1 MSKKNANKKK
11 KKHQRRQ
18 APSDQRNE
26 QSRKRAAEQV
36 EEQQERSAKQEEKE
50 QERTVGQEVKK
61 QKRAAGQEVKEQKR
75 ATGQK
80 VEEQA
85 AEMQDMEE
93 KLRFLDR
100 VARVPAVK
108 AVVKVIR
115 IPVIGHLLLA
125 LVLNLFLETLS
136 RHSIVKAFSFIG
148 KSPVV
153 FLYNAFIIFVT
164 LSLVQFAKRKVFA
177 TIFVCFVWILSA
189 FANFIVLSFR
199 TTPFSAIDILMIR
212 NVMTMLDK
220 YMSKWQ
226 MVLSAIG
233 LVLVF
238 LLLFYLYIRLP
249 KTQHK
254 NNPFRASAYVFM
266 CGFLIVTLT
275 KVAVKTQTVS
285 DNFGNLAY
293 AYNDY
298 GFAYCFSNS
307 IIDVGISKPRNYSR
321 DTVAEIVRG
330 LDYDKTPVVIGSA
343 AGGDDAS
350 VTSGAVTDGSAEK
363 GEMRKDGAVMGNADG
378 QAGVIAENGMAKA
391 DGEVTGNAGGAEAVD
406 TGSAEA
412 GSTEGAEAVDTGNAE
427 AGNTEGAEA
436 ADDGSAEAG
445 NTEGAETGDAEAGN
459 TDAEDAEAG
468 EGQEE
473 KSDAATKQY
482 PNIIVIQLESV
493 FDTKYMKDF
502 YPSEDPMPT
511 LTELKKK
518 YSSGLFRVPAVGAGT
533 ANTEFEVQT
542 GMSTQFFGAGEYP
555 FKTIMRRKTCDSM
568 AYDLKRLGY
577 TTTGFHNNDATF
589 YERHVDYFHLGF
601 ENFSGMEHMY
611 NLHYTPRGWA
621 KDDVLDDLM
630 AERMQM
636 TEGRDYITTISVQP
650 HGRYPKKYT
659 RTLTEL
665 TCEFGGKYKG
675 DKQKRAAWQYY
686 INMCRETDMM
696 VRDLVHKLEQIG
708 EPTVLFMYGDHL
720 PSLNLE
726 ESDLDGINLY
736 QTEWVMWDNIGLS
749 VEKKDFTSYQASTY
763 IFNRLGLPGGL
774 MQCFHNRYMGKT
786 DEQDYLNKMEILEY
800 DTLYGNR
807 YVYDGEDPFPV
818 METNMGIRKIE
829 VLGYEIIDDTAW
841 IYGKGFN
848 PFSQVFIDGKQVE
861 TRFGS
866 YTMLR
871 VPVEQFEGGKEL
883 YVAQA
888 GDDHLVLSVT
898 EPFSLDQWD
907 ASEETSEEAGAER
920 SEEGVKEASEE
931 AGVERSE
938 EEAGKASEEAGVERS
953 EEAEEASEEAG
964 AERSEVGVKENR

>member
-1 MSKKNANKKK
+1 MLSQEKDKTLRLKMDKMRPEMKRDEIMKKKNSNRKKTTNKRKGN
-11 KKHQRRQ
+11 
-18 APSDQRNE
+18 PSGNRNE
-26 QSRKRAAEQV
+26 QSQKKTEKQEQV
-36 EEQQERSAKQEEKE
+36 VTEPEKSEGTGTEKKEPEKKELEKKEPEKKESEKKEPEEEGPGKDKTEKE
-50 QERTVGQEVKK
+50 
-61 QKRAAGQEVKEQKR
+61 A
-75 ATGQK
+75 
-80 VEEQA
+80 
-85 AEMQDMEE
+85 
-93 KLRFLDR
+93 KLHLTDR
-100 VARVPAVK
+100 VAKVPV
-108 AVVKVIR
+108 VRGIVKVIS
-115 IPVIGHLLLA
+115 IPIIGHLLLA
-125 LVLNLFLETLS
+125 LVLNFFLEILS
-136 RHSIVKAFSFIG
+136 RHSAAKAFSFIV

-153 FLYNAFIIFVT
+153 YLYNAFIIFVT

-189 FANFIVLSFR
+189 FANYIVLSFR

-226 MVLSAIG
+226 MVLSAVG
-233 LVLVF
+233 LVLVI
-238 LLLFYLYIRLP
+238 LLLIYLYIRLP

-307 IIDVGISKPRNYSR
+307 IIDTGISKPRNYNR
-321 DTVAEIVRG
+321 ETVAEIVRD
-330 LDYDKTPVVIGSA
+330 LQYDKTPIVLQEDTGEEPADGMEPDAERKNAGTDEA
-343 AGGDDAS
+343 ALDGKQEAEAS
-350 VTSGAVTDGSAEK
+350 
-363 GEMRKDGAVMGNADG
+363 GNALEQSGETMEKDAE
-378 QAGVIAENGMAKA
+378 QAGE
-391 DGEVTGNAGGAEAVD
+391 DGEPATGEAVD
-406 TGSAEA
+406 G
-412 GSTEGAEAVDTGNAE
+412 
-427 AGNTEGAEA
+427 
-436 ADDGSAEAG
+436 
-445 NTEGAETGDAEAGN
+445 
-459 TDAEDAEAG
+459 EDS
-468 EGQEE
+468 QE
-473 KSDAATKQY
+473 KSVAATKQY

-502 YPSEDPMPT
+502 YPSEDPMPM
-511 LTELKKK
+511 LTELKKN

-630 AERMQM
+630 AERLQM

-650 HGRYPKKYT
+650 HGRYPKKFT

-665 TCEFGGKYKG
+665 TCEFGGKYEG
-675 DKQKRAAWQYY
+675 DKQKKAAWQYY

-774 MQCFHNRYMGKT
+774 MQSFHNRYMGRT
-786 DEQDYLNKMEILEY
+786 DEADYLNKMEILEY

-807 YVYDGEDPFPV
+807 YAFDEEDPFPV
-818 METNMGIRKIE
+818 METSMGIRKIE

-841 IYGKGFN
+841 IYGRGFN
-848 PFSQVFIDGKQVE
+848 PFSEVFIDGKQVE
-861 TRFGS
+861 TKFGS

-898 EPFSLDQWD
+898 EPISLEQED
-907 ASEETSEEAGAER
+907 SETSGESAGTENTVDSGSVEGSEQTAQAGSGDGSDEAAETELDFTGEAETESGQGSEEAV
-920 SEEGVKEASEE
+920 SE
-931 AGVERSE
+931 
-938 EEAGKASEEAGVERS
+938 
-953 EEAEEASEEAG
+953 
-964 AERSEVGVKENR
+964 

>member
-1 MSKKNANKKK
+1 MLQIGMDSPVSGKKRDGIMSKKNSNGKKK
-11 KKHQRRQ
+11 NNQRKNN
-18 APSDQRNE
+18 PSGKRNE
-26 QSRKRAAEQV
+26 QSQKKAA
-36 EEQQERSAKQEEKE
+36 QQEQAVMETEKKDPVEPVQEEKKDNL
-50 QERTVGQEVKK
+50 KK
-61 QKRAAGQEVKEQKR
+61 PAK
-75 ATGQK
+75 K
-80 VEEQA
+80 VETDNPVEPA
-85 AEMQDMEE
+85 KDVETDNPAKAEE
-93 KLRFLDR
+93 KDGKAHFLNR
-100 VARVPAVK
+100 VAKVPAVR
-108 AVVKVIR
+108 AIVKVVS
-115 IPVIGHLLLA
+115 IPIVGHLLLA
-125 LVLNLFLETLS
+125 LVLNFVMEILS
-136 RHSIVKAFSFIG
+136 RHSLAKAASFTIQ
-148 KSPVV
+148 SPVV

-177 TIFVCFVWILSA
+177 TIFVCFIWILSA
-189 FANFIVLSFR
+189 FANYIVLSFR

-226 MVLSAIG
+226 MVLSGIG
-233 LVLVF
+233 LILVV
-238 LLLFYLYIRLP
+238 LLLIYLYIRLP
-249 KTQHK
+249 KTQKK

-275 KVAVKTQTVS
+275 KVAVKTQTIS

-307 IIDVGISKPRNYSR
+307 IIDTGISKPRNYSR
-321 DTVAEIVRG
+321 ETVAEIVKD
-330 LDYDKTPVVIGSA
+330 LQYDKMPIVLEDTEEEAADGMEPDA
-343 AGGDDAS
+343 AGENA
-350 VTSGAVTDGSAEK
+350 GA
-363 GEMRKDGAVMGNADG
+363 GETALGGK
-378 QAGVIAENGMAKA
+378 
-391 DGEVTGNAGGAEAVD
+391 GNAGENEAALDGKEGAAGKNADTLGDETVQLVDAAEGGAEQ
-406 TGSAEA
+406 A
-412 GSTEGAEAVDTGNAE
+412 G
-427 AGNTEGAEA
+427 
-436 ADDGSAEAG
+436 
-445 NTEGAETGDAEAGN
+445 ETKE
-459 TDAEDAEAG
+459 EDAEPSGETEEQDAEQTGETKEQDAEQAG
-468 EGQEE
+468 ETGKQDAEQAGADEASETGETAEGEEPQET
-473 KSDAATKQY
+473 SVAATKQY

-502 YPSEDPMPT
+502 YPSEDPMPM

-518 YSSGLFRVPAVGAGT
+518 YSSGLFKVPAVGAGT

-577 TTTGFHNNDATF
+577 ATTGFHNNDATF

-630 AERMQM
+630 AERLQM

-665 TCEFGGKYKG
+665 TCEFGGKYEG
-675 DKQKRAAWQYY
+675 DKQKKAAWQYY

-774 MQCFHNRYMGKT
+774 MQSFHNRYMGRT
-786 DEQDYLNKMEILEY
+786 DEADYLNKMEILEY

-807 YVYDGEDPFPV
+807 YAFDGENPFPV
-818 METNMGIRKIE
+818 METSMGIRKIE
-829 VLGYEIIDDTAW
+829 VLGYEIIGDTAW
-841 IYGKGFN
+841 IYGRGFN
-848 PFSQVFIDGKQVE
+848 PFSEVFIDGKQVE

-871 VPVEQFEGGKEL
+871 VPLEQFEGGKEL

-898 EPFSLDQWD
+898 EPFSLERED
-907 ASEETSEEAGAER
+907 ASEEITGESTGTEDSVESGSVEESEKAAQ
-920 SEEGVKEASEE
+920 EASE
-931 AGVERSE
+931 AGTEEVALESE
-938 EEAGKASEEAGVERS
+938 PEPTVTP
-953 EEAEEASEEAG
+953 
-964 AERSEVGVKENR
+964 